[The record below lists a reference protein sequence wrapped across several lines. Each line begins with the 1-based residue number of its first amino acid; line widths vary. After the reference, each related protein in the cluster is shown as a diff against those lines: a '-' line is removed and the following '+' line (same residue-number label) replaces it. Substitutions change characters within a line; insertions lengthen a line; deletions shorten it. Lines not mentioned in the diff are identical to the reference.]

1 MARNRLDATLPRTHK
16 PRVVIIGGGFAGI
29 NLAKRLD
36 DHHFQVVLL
45 DKNNH
50 HVFQPLLYQ
59 VATAGLEPEAICS
72 PVRKILEHK
81 KDFHFRM
88 VNVRR
93 VDLELGGV
101 DTDAGGL
108 SYDYLVIATG
118 AATHFFGNPD
128 FENRTLPLKD
138 IRDALDLRN
147 HLFGVLETAMLAPDP
162 REREA
167 LMNVVVVGGGPTG
180 VEVAGAIAE
189 LKQHVL
195 GKDYPDLEIDRFQI
209 ILVEG
214 MPRLLTDMSETAGSK
229 AIAYLK
235 RLGVTV
241 HLQTR
246 STHYDGDVL
255 ELDDGSSIRTR
266 TVIWA
271 AGVEPVLMPGLE
283 SYSIEGRRFKVNA
296 CSQVLAE
303 MTEGYYNNIFAIGD
317 VSLMRTRGWPE
328 GLPGMAPVAIQ
339 QGRLLAHNLKRISTG
354 RTPKPFKYAD
364 KGTMATIGRNCAV
377 AEMKRRFVL
386 SGFIG
391 WVTWMVVHLWYLI
404 GFRNKLI
411 VSIDWLWNYFT
422 YDRGVR
428 AIIRPAKTE
437 EPRSW
442 KQES

>member
-1 MARNRLDATLPRTHK
+1 MMRNGLDATLPRTHK

-36 DHHFQVVLL
+36 DHRFQVVLL

-72 PVRKILEHK
+72 PVRKILVHK

-88 VNVRR
+88 VSVHR
-93 VDLELGGV
+93 VNLELGCV
-101 DTDAGGL
+101 ETDAGGL

-128 FENRTLPLKD
+128 FENRALPLKD
-138 IRDALDLRN
+138 IGDALNLRN
-147 HLFGVLETAMLAPDP
+147 HLVGVLETAMLTPDQT
-162 REREA
+162 EREA
-167 LMNVVVVGGGPTG
+167 LMTVVVVGGGPTG

-195 GKDYPDLEIDRFQI
+195 RKDYPDLEVDRFQI
-209 ILVEG
+209 VLVEG
-214 MPRLLTDMSETAGSK
+214 MSRLLTDMSETAGNK
-229 AIAYLK
+229 ALSYLK

-246 STHYDGDVL
+246 STHYDGYVL
-255 ELDDGSSIRTR
+255 RLDDGSRIRTR

-271 AGVEPVLMPGLE
+271 AGVEPVLVPGLE
-283 SYSIEGRRFKVNA
+283 SSSIEGRRFKVNS

-303 MTEGYYNNIFAIGD
+303 PPDLYHDNVFAIGD
-317 VSLMRTRGWPE
+317 VSLMRTRDWPE

-339 QGRLLAHNLKRISTG
+339 QGRLLAQNLKRISTG
-354 RTPKPFKYAD
+354 RTLKPFKYTD

-404 GFRNKLI
+404 GFRNKVI

-428 AIIRPAKTE
+428 AIIRSSKTE
-437 EPRSW
+437 ER
-442 KQES
+442 